1 MVNPIKNSSFYLF
14 VLLAVGTLISYNNA
28 YAQASKDGIEV
39 SFGPFLHSNSM
50 NEDNYYNFKRSS
62 TGPDNEILQGVNLKF
77 TLPTR
82 LPYLDI
88 IFGSLIEGASSSYG
102 STNWSPQRTNSYDY
116 KLNGGGVYA
125 GVSPKL
131 KGKHFGL
138 TSEFAIGVFSY
149 KEVFAIFNSIEEPY
163 MDVNDRRTS
172 FGLGGLSSI
181 GFYVKFGRL
190 GINPNLNAVFS
201 GGDNASFTFYGLA
214 VPLTYSF

>member
-1 MVNPIKNSSFYLF
+1 MINQVKHSTLYSFL
-14 VLLAVGTLISYNNA
+14 LLAASILISYSGA
-28 YAQASKDGIEV
+28 FAQGADTGMEI

-77 TLPTR
+77 TLPTK

-88 IFGSLIEGASSSYG
+88 IFGSLIEGGSSSYG

-163 MDVNDRRTS
+163 MDVYDRRTS

-181 GFYVKFGRL
+181 GFYAKFGRL